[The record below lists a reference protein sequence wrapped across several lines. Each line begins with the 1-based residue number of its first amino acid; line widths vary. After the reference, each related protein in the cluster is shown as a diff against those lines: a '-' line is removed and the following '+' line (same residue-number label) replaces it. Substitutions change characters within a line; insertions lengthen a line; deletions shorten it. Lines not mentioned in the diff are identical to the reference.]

1 MSGPYETRDT
11 QHGDTGGTTAT
22 AVREE
27 PEAWWPPPQAG
38 HVGGGGYG
46 AWGPNAWTPQPPPP
60 SSKKPV
66 RTLAAIGLAVAIA
79 AAAGGVGFALGRG
92 NSNAPSTSITG
103 SSKPSD
109 PSGSSGSGSSTP
121 TGGGSGSSGSS
132 TAVNAAQIAA
142 NVDPALVD
150 VNTQLAYQNAS
161 AAGTGMVL
169 TSNGEVLTNNHV
181 VEGATSISVTD
192 VGNGQTYSATVV
204 GTDATDDVAVIQLT
218 GASGLKTVSLGNSS
232 TLQAGDSV
240 VAIGNAGGTGGT
252 PSYSSGSVT
261 ALNQSITASDELSSN
276 SEQLTGLIEHSATL
290 QPGDSGGSLVNA
302 SGQVV
307 GMDTAASSSG
317 NFQFSGQSGS
327 NQNYAIPIN
336 QALSIAKQIEAGQS
350 SSSIHIG
357 PTAFLGVE
365 VESTSSAGGSGSG
378 AEIEQVEPGSPAAQA
393 GLASGDVID
402 SLDGQTIDS
411 PEALSSAMET
421 YKPGD
426 TVQLGWLDSSGQQ
439 QSASVVLASGP
450 TG

>member
-1 MSGPYETRDT
+1 
-11 QHGDTGGTTAT
+11 
-22 AVREE
+22 
-27 PEAWWPPPQAG
+27 
-38 HVGGGGYG
+38 
-46 AWGPNAWTPQPPPP
+46 
-60 SSKKPV
+60 
-66 RTLAAIGLAVAIA
+66 
-79 AAAGGVGFALGRG
+79 
-92 NSNAPSTSITG
+92 
-103 SSKPSD
+103 
-109 PSGSSGSGSSTP
+109 
-121 TGGGSGSSGSS
+121 
-132 TAVNAAQIAA
+132 
-142 NVDPALVD
+142 
-150 VNTQLAYQNAS
+150 
-161 AAGTGMVL
+161 
-169 TSNGEVLTNNHV
+169 
-181 VEGATSISVTD
+181 
-192 VGNGQTYSATVV
+192 
-204 GTDATDDVAVIQLT
+204 
-218 GASGLKTVSLGNSS
+218 
-232 TLQAGDSV
+232 V

-365 VESTSSAGGSGSG
+365 VESTSAAGGSGSG
-378 AEIEQVEPGSPAAQA
+378 AEIEQVEPGSPADQA
-393 GLASGDVID
+393 GLAAGDVID

-411 PEALSSAMET
+411 PQALSSAMET

-426 TVQLGWLDSSGQQ
+426 TVQLGWVDSSGQQ